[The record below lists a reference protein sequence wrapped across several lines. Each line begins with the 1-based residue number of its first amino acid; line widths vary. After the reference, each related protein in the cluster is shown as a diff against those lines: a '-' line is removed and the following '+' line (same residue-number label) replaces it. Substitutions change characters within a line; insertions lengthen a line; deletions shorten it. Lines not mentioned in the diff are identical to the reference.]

1 MRGRECYFHR
11 PAACRPAIHRVAHAA
26 GVERVQGAILTYM
39 RHQRRSYRKDT
50 AMRVSLT
57 LTATSQVHI
66 DDEDTSV
73 TLHATPTGEAT
84 TASAQTEP
92 SVDSPYE
99 DPTEE
104 GPVREGMYGPMHW
117 LDDRHV
123 TALLAP
129 YICEGWDTG
138 DYARF
143 ADLSGEE
150 ARRLRTLLPPLARD
164 DRQNNAP
171 RISDLL
177 RAATRIDGLTLEGY
191 VIHAPRWDERVSID
205 TVCVPESAI
214 IAHTGRPIDD
224 ASCPA
229 YEHWLTLAQVLG
241 LGADAVPPDEMRFLV
256 RDASST
262 RWWWAWWD

>member
-1 MRGRECYFHR
+1 
-11 PAACRPAIHRVAHAA
+11 
-26 GVERVQGAILTYM
+26 
-39 RHQRRSYRKDT
+39 
-50 AMRVSLT
+50 MRVSLT

-66 DDEDTSV
+66 DDEDTLV
-73 TLHATPTGEAT
+73 TLRATPTGEAT
-84 TASAQTEP
+84 TTSTVPIPTDDPTDWVPDSTQDTTASAQTEP
-92 SVDSPYE
+92 GVESPYE

-191 VIHAPRWDERVSID
+191 VIRAPRWDERVSID

-229 YEHWLTLAQVLG
+229 YEHWLALAQVLG

>member
-1 MRGRECYFHR
+1 
-11 PAACRPAIHRVAHAA
+11 
-26 GVERVQGAILTYM
+26 M
-39 RHQRRSYRKDT
+39 RHQRRPYRKDT

-66 DDEDTSV
+66 DDEGTSV

-84 TASAQTEP
+84 TASTVPIPTDDLTDWVPDSAQDTTASEQTEP
-92 SVDSPYE
+92 GVESPYE

-191 VIHAPRWDERVSID
+191 VIRAPRWDERVSID

-214 IAHTGRPIDD
+214 IARTGRPIDD

-229 YEHWLTLAQVLG
+229 YEHWLALAQVLG

>member
-1 MRGRECYFHR
+1 
-11 PAACRPAIHRVAHAA
+11 
-26 GVERVQGAILTYM
+26 
-39 RHQRRSYRKDT
+39 
-50 AMRVSLT
+50 
-57 LTATSQVHI
+57 
-66 DDEDTSV
+66 
-73 TLHATPTGEAT
+73 
-84 TASAQTEP
+84 
-92 SVDSPYE
+92 
-99 DPTEE
+99 
-104 GPVREGMYGPMHW
+104 MYGPMHW

-191 VIHAPRWDERVSID
+191 VIRAPRWDERVSID

-229 YEHWLTLAQVLG
+229 YEHWLTLAQG
-241 LGADAVPPDEMRFLV
+241 PRAGSRRRPSR
-256 RDASST
+256 RDAIPRARRIIHTLVVGMVGLINYPWSYDPT
-262 RWWWAWWD
+262 RVQLDLPTLHFAF

>member
-1 MRGRECYFHR
+1 
-11 PAACRPAIHRVAHAA
+11 
-26 GVERVQGAILTYM
+26 M
-39 RHQRRSYRKDT
+39 RHQRRPYRKDT

-73 TLHATPTGEAT
+73 TLRATPTGEAT
-84 TASAQTEP
+84 TASTVPIPTDDPTDWVPDSTQDTTASAQTEP
-92 SVDSPYE
+92 GIESPYE

-191 VIHAPRWDERVSID
+191 VIRAPRLDERVSID

-224 ASCPA
+224 ASCPS

-241 LGADAVPPDEMRFLV
+241 LGAEAVPPDEMRFLV
-256 RDASST
+256 RDASSA

>member
-1 MRGRECYFHR
+1 
-11 PAACRPAIHRVAHAA
+11 
-26 GVERVQGAILTYM
+26 
-39 RHQRRSYRKDT
+39 
-50 AMRVSLT
+50 MRVSLT

-84 TASAQTEP
+84 TASTIPTDDLTDWVPDSAQDTTASEQTEP

-129 YICEGWDTG
+129 YICEDGTRATTRASLICR
-138 DYARF
+138 ARKR
-143 ADLSGEE
+143 AGCARSCLRSHAMTDRTTLRASPPAARCHPNRRSH
-150 ARRLRTLLPPLARD
+150 ARRICH
-164 DRQNNAP
+164 P
-171 RISDLL
+171 RS
-177 RAATRIDGLTLEGY
+177 
-191 VIHAPRWDERVSID
+191 RWDERVSID

>member
-1 MRGRECYFHR
+1 
-11 PAACRPAIHRVAHAA
+11 
-26 GVERVQGAILTYM
+26 M

-73 TLHATPTGEAT
+73 TFHATPTGEATTASTVPTDDLTDWVPDSVQDT

-191 VIHAPRWDERVSID
+191 VIRAP
-205 TVCVPESAI
+205 PI

>member
-1 MRGRECYFHR
+1 M
-11 PAACRPAIHRVAHAA
+11 
-26 GVERVQGAILTYM
+26 
-39 RHQRRSYRKDT
+39 
-50 AMRVSLT
+50 
-57 LTATSQVHI
+57 
-66 DDEDTSV
+66 
-73 TLHATPTGEAT
+73 
-84 TASAQTEP
+84 
-92 SVDSPYE
+92 
-99 DPTEE
+99 
-104 GPVREGMYGPMHW
+104 REGMYGPMHW

-123 TALLAP
+123 TALLSP

-143 ADLSGEE
+143 ADLSGAD

-191 VIHAPRWDERVSID
+191 VIRAPRWDERVSID

-224 ASCPA
+224 SSYPA
-229 YEHWLTLAQVLG
+229 YQHWLTLADVLG
-241 LGADAVPPDEMRFLV
+241 LGDDAIPPDEMRILT
-256 RDASST
+256 RDATAT

>member
-1 MRGRECYFHR
+1 MH
-11 PAACRPAIHRVAHAA
+11 
-26 GVERVQGAILTYM
+26 
-39 RHQRRSYRKDT
+39 
-50 AMRVSLT
+50 VSVT
-57 LTATSQVHI
+57 LTASSQVHL
-66 DDEDTSV
+66 DDEAARAAQGAV
-73 TLHATPTGEAT
+73 TIDEAPPPTCAPTAPAESPTTGETPDAHL
-84 TASAQTEP
+84 P
-92 SVDSPYE
+92 SE

-104 GPVREGMYGPMHW
+104 GPLREGLYGPMHW

-143 ADLSGEE
+143 ADLCGAD
-150 ARRLRTLLPPLARD
+150 ARTLRTLLPPLARE

-171 RISDLL
+171 RITDLL
-177 RAATRIDGLTLEGY
+177 RAATRIDGLTLDGY
-191 VIHAPRWDERVSID
+191 VIRAPRWDERVSVD

-214 IAHTGRPIDD
+214 IAHTGRPLDD
-224 ASCPA
+224 EAFPT
-229 YEHWLTLAQVLG
+229 YQHWLTLADVLE
-241 LGADAVPPDEMRFLV
+241 LGADAVPPDEMRFLL

>member
-1 MRGRECYFHR
+1 MH
-11 PAACRPAIHRVAHAA
+11 
-26 GVERVQGAILTYM
+26 
-39 RHQRRSYRKDT
+39 
-50 AMRVSLT
+50 VSVT
-57 LTATSQVHI
+57 LTATSHVRI
-66 DDEDTSV
+66 DDDEGVPVSVSATSV
-73 TLHATPTGEAT
+73 DEADPPDWIPDTAALATASSARIPRGSAHTEAVSPALDT
-84 TASAQTEP
+84 TASAEP
-92 SVDSPYE
+92 SLATCSCSE

-123 TALLAP
+123 TALLSP

-143 ADLSGEE
+143 ADLSGAD
-150 ARRLRTLLPPLARD
+150 ARRLRSLLPPLARS

-171 RISDLL
+171 RIADLL

-191 VIHAPRWDERVSID
+191 VIRAPRWDERVSID

-224 ASCPA
+224 SSDPA
-229 YEHWLTLAQVLG
+229 YQHWLTLADVLG
-241 LGADAVPPDEMRFLV
+241 LGDDAIPPDEMRILT
-256 RDASST
+256 RDATAT